1 MRKFT
6 FLKTLILVVAFIA
19 IQGKVW
25 SQTYYNLS
33 SGTLTQDWSNTGLIT
48 TDNVWTGL
56 ASIIGYGGNDITATT
71 GVDPQTLLGEG
82 TLTINVKANQTNPNT
97 FTSGG
102 FGEFEITNPVIAFQG
117 SGTSDAPNLV
127 IFLNTTGVTNIK
139 VKYNLRDIDGSA
151 DNAIQQVALQY
162 RVGASGDFTNIP
174 EAFVTDASTGPS
186 LAELVTAVD
195 VTLPTFCENQSQLQ
209 LRVITA
215 NAVGNDEFIGIDDL
229 NISGTT
235 GGTPATANPV
245 FTPAAGTYTEA
256 QSVTL
261 SSTTTGAKIYY
272 TTDGTEPTSASTLY
286 TGAINVAATTT
297 IKAIAYDA
305 SNANPSAVVSAL
317 YTINLSPSITVT
329 PTTLTSFF
337 AYVGKTSSK
346 TLSVSGANLTADIQI
361 ALGGTNST
369 QFSVA
374 PNSLV
379 QSSGTVSASTVT
391 ITYQPTTEGSHTA
404 TLTLSSAGVTDV
416 VYTLNGSSNFEPL
429 AAPIANE
436 VTEKSQTGF
445 TATWESVTN
454 ATEYELSV
462 YTKANVIAPDLIIS
476 EYGEGSS
483 NNKYIEIFNGTGA
496 AVDLSAYS
504 LKQSYN
510 GAGWPTESTSPY
522 YLALSGTLANNDVY
536 VISTSDADAIILAQA
551 DLSITYNSTAAG
563 GKIVSFTGNDAMG
576 LFKNDVLIDVF
587 GDPTSDLTIPV
598 AGYSTYGGEH
608 TIVRKSSISNGNTNW
623 TISSG
628 TNKTDSE
635 WIGYPQNT
643 WIYLGS
649 HSMIS
654 ITPITNSPFTGI
666 TGTSQAVTGLSN
678 ANTYYYTVVAKN
690 ANVTSAA
697 SNEIAVA
704 LTATGLIS
712 IRTDAQARAYN
723 GKVLFNA
730 TAGESVEIYNT
741 LGQRLY
747 NAAATDGQ
755 NEVPVA
761 VKGVAIVKVGNRVGK
776 VIL

>member
-6 FLKTLILVVAFIA
+6 FLKMMLLAVVM
-19 IQGKVW
+19 
-25 SQTYYNLS
+25 
-33 SGTLTQDWSNTGLIT
+33 
-48 TDNVWTGL
+48 L
-56 ASIIGYGGNDITATT
+56 AGSM
-71 GVDPQTLLGEG
+71 GVKGQYT
-82 TLTINVKANQTNPNT
+82 
-97 FTSGG
+97 
-102 FGEFEITNPVIAFQG
+102 G
-117 SGTSDAPNLV
+117 SGTFNKITSLDDL
-127 IFLNTTGVTNIK
+127 T
-139 VKYNLRDIDGSA
+139 DGYYVVV
-151 DNAIQQVALQY
+151 N
-162 RVGASGDFTNIP
+162 SGDAYAMNNTNAGSYFAHTAITP
-174 EAFVTDASTGPS
+174 SAGTIINPAAAIVWKIETNGGGRSIYNEASSKYVSYTG
-186 LAELVTAVD
+186 
-195 VTLPTFCENQSQLQ
+195 
-209 LRVITA
+209 TA
-215 NAVGNDEFIGIDDL
+215 NAAQVVDAVVADNQRWTFTYASDL
-229 NISGTT
+229 FSVANVAIPTRILQYNSASPRFTCYTTAQQKLLLYKLQPTT
-235 GGTPATANPV
+235 GTAAPT
-245 FTPAAGTYTEA
+245 FTPPSGTYTSV

-261 SSTTTGAKIYY
+261 ASTTSGAKIYY
-272 TTDGTEPTSASTLY
+272 TTDGTEPSSASTLY
-286 TGAINVAATTT
+286 TGAISVAATTT

-317 YTINLSPSITVT
+317 YTINLSPSITAT

-346 TLSVSGANLTADIQI
+346 TLSVNGANLTADMQI

-369 QFSVA
+369 QFSVI
-374 PNSLV
+374 PTSLT
-379 QSSGTVSASTVT
+379 QTGGTVSATDVTVT
-391 ITYQPTTEGSHTA
+391 YKPTAEGSHTA

-429 AAPIANE
+429 AAPVANE

-445 TATWESVTN
+445 TATWEAVTN
-454 ATEYELSV
+454 ATEYELNV

-510 GAGWPTESTSPY
+510 GGGWPTETTSSY

-536 VISTSDADAIILAQA
+536 VISTADADQIILDQA
-551 DLSITYNSTAAG
+551 DLKITYSTTAAS

-587 GDPTSDLTIPV
+587 GDPTSNITIPV
-598 AGYSTYGGEH
+598 AGYSTYGGDH

-628 TNKTDSE
+628 TNTSDSE

-643 WIYLGS
+643 WTYLGS
-649 HSMIS
+649 HSMYS
-654 ITPITNSPFTGI
+654 VSPVTGSPFIGL

-690 ANVTSAA
+690 ANVTSPV

-704 LTATGLIS
+704 LTATGLTS
-712 IRTDAQARAYN
+712 TRTDAKARAYN
-723 GKVLFNA
+723 GKVLFEA
-730 TAGESVEIYNT
+730 AAGESVEIYNT
-741 LGQRLY
+741 VGQKLVSTT
-747 NAAATDGQ
+747 AVDGL
-755 NEVPVA
+755 NEVPVRA
-761 VKGVAIVKVGNRVGK
+761 TGVLVVKVSNRVSK